1 MPNNRA
7 DFTFNIVQHIA
18 TLSDNDAT
26 WPLELN
32 LVSFNDDPVKYD
44 LRKWNKR
51 HDRMSKGI
59 SMTEDELKNLMQV
72 LSKYFDENDAV

>member
-1 MPNNRA
+1 MANNNPN
-7 DFTFNIVQHIA
+7 FTFTIVQHIA
-18 TLSDNDAT
+18 TLSDNDAS

-59 SMTEDELKNLMQV
+59 SLTKEEIKNLKQA
-72 LSKYFDENDAV
+72 LNEYFD

>member
-1 MPNNRA
+1 MANNNSN
-7 DFTFNIVQHIA
+7 FTFNIVQHLA
-18 TLSDNDAT
+18 TLSDSNAS

-59 SMTEDELKNLMQV
+59 SLTKEELKNLKQV
-72 LSKYFDENDAV
+72 LDKYFDGENL

>member
-1 MPNNRA
+1 MANNNPN
-7 DFTFNIVQHIA
+7 FTFTIVQHIA
-18 TLSDNDAT
+18 KLSDNDAS

-59 SMTEDELKNLMQV
+59 SLTKEELKNLKQV
-72 LSKYFDENDAV
+72 LDKYFDGEDL

>member
-1 MPNNRA
+1 MANNNSN
-7 DFTFNIVQHIA
+7 FTFTIVQHIA
-18 TLSDNDAT
+18 TLSDNDAN

-59 SMTEDELKNLMQV
+59 GMTKEELKNLMHS
-72 LSKYFDENDAV
+72 LNKYFDENDL